1 MKEENKKSKKKVL
14 LTYLILAACL
24 LVIAAITITVI
35 FTVKRDP
42 SGLPGNIPEIQQPD
56 DTGVADKDKDKDK
69 DNKDDDKNGD
79 NDKEGNNGDNGDSSD
94 GNDDAPTVS
103 SKGYVIPVK
112 NAVVST
118 AYEIAHNTTTNQIR
132 VHQGLDFIGTAGDE
146 VYATAAGTVT
156 AIVTNSKIGENY
168 VTITHSDGMTSTYKY
183 IDVSEGLEV
192 GAKVERG
199 ALLGTIAA
207 ANGYELHEGDHL
219 HFEINVKG
227 KNVDPNIYLDL
238 IEK

>member
-42 SGLPGNIPEIQQPD
+42 ELGTNPPEIQQPD
-56 DTGVADKDKDKDK
+56 NSDNTDTADKDKNDD
-69 DNKDDDKNGD
+69 DNNDDKNDEGD
-79 NDKEGNNGDNGDSSD
+79 NSNNGDTSD
-94 GNDDAPTVS
+94 GNEDAPTVS

-146 VYATAAGTVT
+146 VYAIADGTVT
-156 AIVTNSKIGENY
+156 MIVTNSKIGENY

-183 IDVSEGLEV
+183 IDVLEGLEV
-192 GAKVERG
+192 GAKIERG
-199 ALLGTIAA
+199 ELLGAIAV

-219 HFEINVKG
+219 HLEINVQG